1 MTSLQAVRDQV
12 LYYGGY
18 AQGRY
23 LPHSLAE
30 LYGRVVSR
38 LTSIIAIPLPL
49 LSFLALPFFGGSPAL
64 VNLVIFGLTWSA
76 LVASY
81 DPLTVEF
88 GGTLLVRLV
97 CFLAPALSALVFDCA
112 VPSLAKSIKARG
124 KKQLPTNLG
133 RKKLLEV
140 IVVSVVNVFL
150 AIAVQAAL
158 ELLTTEVLH
167 LRSNIKVT
175 SLVPLPWTI
184 LKDVAKGL
192 ALRGVLRYFIHR
204 FLLHTWSTPLKSWHL
219 SWQHSVQLPFSL
231 VATYD
236 HPVVHLLSQWLPVF
250 LPALLFRFHVLTW
263 HVLLAVASFED
274 LFVYSGYAV
283 LPSSI
288 ILAGMARRA
297 DSHFAAVRDNK
308 PAGNFGHLGLLDFM
322 LGTTCNDEADV
333 MDDLQSEAQK
343 HRLEERAESAV
354 QGAMSGIKGE
364 QQPSASSSSEE
375 EVSSKREDEVDQAGA
390 SADNVSGAA
399 NDADMDADKDADED
413 TQQPGQRRSNRRKAR
428 KA

>member
-1 MTSLQAVRDQV
+1 DLER
-12 LYYGGY
+12 LGCK
-18 AQGRY
+18 
-23 LPHSLAE
+23 LP
-30 LYGRVVSR
+30 
-38 LTSIIAIPLPL
+38 
-49 LSFLALPFFGGSPAL
+49 
-64 VNLVIFGLTWSA
+64 
-76 LVASY
+76 
-81 DPLTVEF
+81 
-88 GGTLLVRLV
+88 
-97 CFLAPALSALVFDCA
+97 PALSALLFDCT

-140 IVVSVVNVFL
+140 IIVSVLNVFL
-150 AIAVQAAL
+150 AVAVQAAL

-184 LKDVAKGL
+184 LKDVAKGIV
-192 ALRGVLRYFIHR
+192 LRGVLRYFIHR
-204 FLLHTWSTPLKSWHL
+204 FLLHTWSTPLQSWHL

-263 HVLLAVASFED
+263 HVLLAVASLED

-288 ILAGMARRA
+288 VLAGMARRA
-297 DSHFAAVRDNK
+297 DAHFAAVRDEK

-322 LGTTCNDEADV
+322 L
-333 MDDLQSEAQK
+333 
-343 HRLEERAESAV
+343 ESAV
-354 QGAMSGIKGE
+354 QGAMSGLKGE
-364 QQPSASSSSEE
+364 QQPGTSPSSDE
-375 EVSSKREDEVDQAGA
+375 EVTSRQEDEVDQAGA

-399 NDADMDADKDADED
+399 NDADIDADKDADED